1 MKHPELDI
9 SAEAIEP
16 AARAAFPFTALVGQ
30 PQLQRALQLAAIDP
44 GIGGVLISGP
54 RGTAKSTAARALAA
68 LLPDAPFVTLPLA
81 ASLEQLVGT
90 LNVEDVLRDG
100 KVRLAPG
107 LLARAHNGVLYVDE
121 VNLLPDAL
129 VDALLDAAA
138 SGVNTV
144 ERDGISRQHAAR
156 FVLVG
161 TMNPEEGELRPQLLD
176 RFGLSVALANPVDAQ
191 QRTAI
196 LRARLGFD
204 ENPAAL
210 GEQHAEEQRKLSA
223 ALVAARSALPRLAW
237 PDAVLNHAAA
247 CAIAAGVDGM
257 RADLV
262 MLRAARALA
271 ALRRARRSDGGRRG
285 CRGRTG
291 ARASPA
297 RGQCRA
303 STGPHRGAATA
314 PTQAGA
320 PARPTVCRTHAAGDW
335 GALPAQPEGMAKVQ
349 RIAGWPPKKPRP
361 PQPPPAQRAWQLA
374 VASTPNSFHKLCD
387 AERAAAQCRHCLAAH
402 RGGQGARAAAARAF
416 APPARGA
423 ARQPP
428 ALHRARHLG
437 FHAAG
442 RPPGAGQGPCRLHDR
457 AGRAP
462 G

>member
-1 MKHPELDI
+1 MNTPELHN
-9 SAEAIEP
+9 SVEP

-30 PQLQRALQLAAIDP
+30 PQLKRALQLAAIDP

-68 LLPDAPFVTLPLA
+68 LLPGAPFVTLPLA

-90 LNVEDVLRDG
+90 LDVEDVLRDG
-100 KVRLAPG
+100 RVRLAPG
-107 LLARAHNGVLYVDE
+107 LLARAHEGVLYVDE

-144 ERDGISRQHAAR
+144 ERDGISQQHAAR

-176 RFGLSVALANPVDAQ
+176 RFGLSVALANPVDAA

-210 GEQHAEEQRKLSA
+210 GEQHAEEQRALSA
-223 ALVAARSALPRLAW
+223 ALLAARAALPGLAW
-237 PDAVLNHAAA
+237 SDDVLHHAAA
-247 CAIAAGVDGM
+247 CAMAAGVDGM

-271 ALRRARRSDGGRRG
+271 ALEGRGEVTVADVDAVAELALAHRRAEGSAAQAPANTEERPERQQPQRSPERPQDEPS
-285 CRGRTG
+285 
-291 ARASPA
+291 A
-297 RGQCRA
+297 A
-303 STGPHRGAATA
+303 STP
-314 PTQAGA
+314 Q
-320 PARPTVCRTHAAGDW
+320 GDW

-349 RIAGWPPKKPRP
+349 RIAGWPPKK
-361 PQPPPAQRAWQLA
+361 A
-374 VASTPNSFHKLCD
+374 
-387 AERAAAQCRHCLAAH
+387 
-402 RGGQGARAAAARAF
+402 
-416 APPARGA
+416 
-423 ARQPP
+423 
-428 ALHRARHLG
+428 
-437 FHAAG
+437 
-442 RPPGAGQGPCRLHDR
+442 
-457 AGRAP
+457 
-462 G
+462 

>member
-1 MKHPELDI
+1 M
-9 SAEAIEP
+9 
-16 AARAAFPFTALVGQ
+16 
-30 PQLQRALQLAAIDP
+30 
-44 GIGGVLISGP
+44 LISGP

-68 LLPDAPFVTLPLA
+68 LLPDASFVTLPLA

-204 ENPAAL
+204 EDPAAL
-210 GEQHAEEQRKLSA
+210 GEHHAEEQRALSA
-223 ALVAARSALPRLAW
+223 ALVAARAALPRLTW
-237 PDAVLNHAAA
+237 SDEVLHHAAA

-271 ALRRARRSDGGRRG
+271 ALEGRGEVTVDDVDAVAELALAHRRPEGSAAQPPAHGGAQQQPRHNPERPQDPSS
-285 CRGRTG
+285 
-291 ARASPA
+291 A
-297 RGQCRA
+297 A
-303 STGPHRGAATA
+303 STP
-314 PTQAGA
+314 Q
-320 PARPTVCRTHAAGDW
+320 GDW

-349 RIAGWPPKKPRP
+349 RIAGWPPKK
-361 PQPPPAQRAWQLA
+361 A
-374 VASTPNSFHKLCD
+374 
-387 AERAAAQCRHCLAAH
+387 
-402 RGGQGARAAAARAF
+402 
-416 APPARGA
+416 
-423 ARQPP
+423 
-428 ALHRARHLG
+428 
-437 FHAAG
+437 
-442 RPPGAGQGPCRLHDR
+442 
-457 AGRAP
+457 
-462 G
+462 